1 MGVSVMWFY
10 RISMMILVPLAIPVI
25 ALRDRLIGKKRP
37 PWSDRFGRNLP
48 KIEPG
53 SLWIHAVSVGEV
65 EVARRLIA
73 ELKRSET
80 RIPIVV
86 TSTTATGLALAHK
99 NLAEA
104 ATVLASPIDLPG
116 PVSRLFDSIQP
127 SALVLIETELWPEM
141 LHQAKRHTTPV
152 VVVNARLSDRSHRR
166 YRLVRSALGPL
177 LAPINLVLTR
187 DRTDAERFSTLG
199 IEPGR
204 VKVGGNVKYDL
215 EPDQRP
221 LEWDDAIDEIA
232 AGRPIIVAGSTLEGE
247 EEQVLDALA
256 ASERSVLLILAPR
269 HPERFDSVARL
280 VESRGLKLIRRSRL
294 PDQLVPATDVFL
306 LDTIG
311 ELARA
316 FRHGTMAFIG
326 GSLVPSG
333 GHNPL
338 EPAVWGVPV
347 LSGPS
352 IENFEEIYREMVGA
366 GAVILVEN
374 PQALGAAINH
384 WLSNPGEALNAG
396 EAGRRVVEENG
407 GATAR
412 IATEIVEQLHQR
424 PMP

>member
-1 MGVSVMWFY
+1 LMT
-10 RISMMILVPLAIPVI
+10 ILVPLVIPMI
-25 ALRDRLIGKKRP
+25 ALRDRLTGKKRP
-37 PWSDRFGRNLP
+37 PWSERFGHNLP
-48 KIEPG
+48 EIEPG

-65 EVARRLIA
+65 EVARCLIT
-73 ELKRSET
+73 ELNRDGTS
-80 RIPIVV
+80 IPIVV
-86 TSTTATGLALAHK
+86 TSTTATGLALARK
-99 NLAEA
+99 NLTDV
-104 ATVLASPIDLPG
+104 ATILASPVDLPG
-116 PVSRLFDSIQP
+116 PVSRLFDSIRP
-127 SALVLIETELWPEM
+127 SALVLVETELWPEM
-141 LHQAKRHTTPV
+141 LRRAARSGTPV
-152 VVVNARLSDRSHRR
+152 IVVNARLSDRSFRR
-166 YRLVRSALGPL
+166 YRKIRWALGPL
-177 LAPINLVLTR
+177 LAPINAVLTR
-187 DRTDAERFSTLG
+187 DGTDAQRFSALG

-204 VKVGGNVKYDL
+204 VKIGGNVKYDL
-215 EPDQRP
+215 EPDERP
-221 LEWDDAIDEIA
+221 LDWDDTIDKIA

-256 ASERSVLLILAPR
+256 ASEKSILLILAPR
-269 HPERFDSVARL
+269 HPERFETVARL
-280 VESRGLKLIRRSRL
+280 VEDRDLRLIRRSHV
-294 PDQLVPATDVFL
+294 PDHAVEGDAIFL

-316 FRHGTMAFIG
+316 FRHGTIAFIG
-326 GSLVPSG
+326 GSLVPAG

-384 WLSNPGEALNAG
+384 WLSNPGAALNAG

-412 IATEIVEQLHQR
+412 IVTEIVERLHQR